1 MDKTYGMD
9 VTDFRI
15 QLMHFTAKY
24 LDGITGLTDGAKG
37 MIGLML
43 GNIIRGNRYDETTRI
58 KIQMYAVEHGY
69 SFQQLDRIIN
79 DGFFAWRVH
88 VEMSKNN
95 NK

>member
-15 QLMHFTAKY
+15 QLMQFTAKY
-24 LDGITGLTDGAKG
+24 LDEITGLTDAAKG

-58 KIQMYAVEHGY
+58 KIQMYASEHGY
-69 SFQQLDRIIN
+69 SFQQLDRIIS

-88 VEMSKNN
+88 VEMFKNN
-95 NK
+95 R